1 MKNEYISN
9 SIDDSELLFISTSDY
24 IDLTTTTKIEH
35 INKETNRERILDAN
49 LNHSKKVTYNNGVKN
64 NQKHLFLPLLFF
76 ILVFIN
82 L

>member
-24 IDLTTTTKIEH
+24 IDLTTTTNN
-35 INKETNRERILDAN
+35 NKETNRERILDAN

>member
-24 IDLTTTTKIEH
+24 IDLTTTTNN
-35 INKETNRERILDAN
+35 NKETNRERILDAN

-64 NQKHLFLPLLFF
+64 NQKHLLLFF